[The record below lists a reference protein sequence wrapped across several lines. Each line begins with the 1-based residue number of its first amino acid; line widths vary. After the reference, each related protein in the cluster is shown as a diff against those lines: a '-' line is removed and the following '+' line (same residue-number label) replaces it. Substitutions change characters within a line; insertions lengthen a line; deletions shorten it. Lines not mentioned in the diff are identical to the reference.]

1 MRAIA
6 LLTVVGSLLAVSA
19 CSTKYETM
27 TPQLQASM
35 LADLQA
41 GKLNLDCGV
50 GCSLSWATQVNR
62 LHALDI
68 AEQWNDLATGV
79 MQIGYGSDL
88 AYYYLGQAAQG
99 LGDQQAALVY
109 YGYALG
115 LATGQNGLLKCE
127 AARTAGNDAC
137 QGVDLASSIPVL
149 MQASR
154 DAIAQQQQAEAEA
167 QAASAAPPVHHHH
180 KRPSSSNTAAGWVAP
195 PPAAA
200 ATPSSP

>member
-1 MRAIA
+1 MRAIV
-6 LLTVVGSLLAVSA
+6 LLFIATSLLGLSA
-19 CSTKYETM
+19 CANKYDTM

-35 LADLQA
+35 LADLKA

-50 GCSLSWATQVNR
+50 GCSLTWAAQSNR

-79 MQIGYGSDL
+79 MQIGFGNDL

-99 LGDQQAALVY
+99 LDDQQAALIY

-115 LATGQNGLLKCE
+115 LATGQNPLLKCE
-127 AARTAGNDAC
+127 AGQSDSNDPC
-137 QGVDLASSIPVL
+137 QDVDLVNSIPVL

-154 DAIAQQQQAEAEA
+154 EALAQQEASEEQAEAT
-167 QAASAAPPVHHHH
+167 PPPTHHHHH
-180 KRPSSSNTAAGWVAP
+180 KTSTTGSNTAAGWVAP
-195 PPAAA
+195 PPAP
-200 ATPSSP
+200 TQ